1 MRWVDEEFW
10 KEGVDWVGG
19 IDEAGRGP
27 LAGPVVAAAVILPAG
42 VEIEG
47 VRDSKSLSPKK
58 REEVFKRIEE
68 HAIAI
73 GVGMVDACVIDRI
86 NILRATEEA
95 VYRALMSLP
104 FYPDVFLVDALKID
118 LPVKTVSLVKGD
130 ARSLAVGAA
139 SVVAKVIRDRIMEL
153 CDIRYPLY
161 GFAKKKGYPTREHLE
176 ALRRFGPCEIHR
188 RSYRPVREVIEGKRG
203 RGQGGKVS

>member
-1 MRWVDEEFW
+1 M
-10 KEGVDWVGG
+10 
-19 IDEAGRGP
+19 
-27 LAGPVVAAAVILPAG
+27 
-42 VEIEG
+42 
-47 VRDSKSLSPKK
+47 
-58 REEVFKRIEE
+58 
-68 HAIAI
+68 
-73 GVGMVDACVIDRI
+73 

-95 VYRALMSLP
+95 VYRALMTLP

-161 GFAKKKGYPTREHLE
+161 GFAKNKGYPTPEHLE

-188 RSYRPVREVIEGKRG
+188 RSYRPVREVIEGKKG
-203 RGQGGKVS
+203 RRQGGKVS